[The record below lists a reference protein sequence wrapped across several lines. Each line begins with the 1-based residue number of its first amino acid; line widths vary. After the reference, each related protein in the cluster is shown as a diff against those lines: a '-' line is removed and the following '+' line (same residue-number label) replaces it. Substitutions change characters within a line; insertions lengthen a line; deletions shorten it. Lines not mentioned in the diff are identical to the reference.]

1 MKQFLASLLAIAC
14 LAQLGLTVMHRA
26 GYQIAIAQSNA
37 LPAASQPSE
46 ATTKEERQ
54 SPQSIQAPASD
65 ASSRDRASIDRAA
78 IIDPSR
84 QTPST
89 QQPRPAQPSTEVI
102 NEERDPFVPYYSIN
116 RNRDSN
122 DLSPLTQIDISEL
135 RLAAVIKDSTGSYAA
150 AVQNAQG
157 RNFILKRGARIG
169 NRGGQVVEITS
180 SKVIISEI
188 QHNAV
193 GKKTAHFREIAM
205 KTAPDTK
212 SLVR

>member
-1 MKQFLASLLAIAC
+1 MKQTLASLLAIAC
-14 LAQLGLTVMHRA
+14 LAQLGLTIMHRA

-37 LPAASQPSE
+37 LPAASQPTE
-46 ATTKEERQ
+46 VTTKEQQTPEK
-54 SPQSIQAPASD
+54 IQAPAAD
-65 ASSRDRASIDRAA
+65 ASARDRASIDRAA
-78 IIDPSR
+78 IIDPSL
-84 QTPST
+84 QNPSI
-89 QQPRPAQPSTEVI
+89 QQPRPAQPNTEVV

-116 RNRDSN
+116 RNRDIN
-122 DLSPLTQIDISEL
+122 DLSPLTQIDVSEL

-150 AVQNAQG
+150 AVQTPQG

-188 QHNAV
+188 ELNAV
-193 GKKTAHFREIAM
+193 GKKSAHFREIAM